1 MQMELYV
8 FLITTLVRAAA
19 AMVIVFNCF
28 YREATYPLFSAVDHA
43 AQRAL
48 LLIKKIKF
56 YRRSKTE
63 KVLVFLRKIKSSMPF
78 TEGKNNCPAIN
89 KSVENE
95 RAIISN

>member
-1 MQMELYV
+1 MELYV

-19 AMVIVFNCF
+19 ALVIVFNCF
-28 YREATYPLFSAVDHA
+28 YVDASYPFFRSIGHA
-43 AQRAL
+43 GQRAL
-48 LLIKKIKF
+48 MRIKRIRF

-63 KVLVFLRKIKSSMPF
+63 KVLVFIEEIKNSAPF
-78 TEGKNNCPAIN
+78 AGGVNNSLAIN